1 MAFLTQALALISESP
16 GSLVYHLLGLFS
28 FEAALAFAVGQ
39 HGRGRAGGAIRLAL
53 AAGFALAVRLGLA
66 ILAGLGSAGV
76 LQLPLLLPPLERAGL
91 LITIMFMGWGL
102 ISKPRGTLASV
113 VLVLGIVGVAA
124 GLVAALPAWQ
134 QLFASGAAY
143 NNSPP
148 DQLWQA
154 AQMCTLSLIIIMLVA
169 LHPPEWG
176 TSVGMFAVL
185 AAATA
190 WQLQQSLQPQ
200 PLLAGSVPGMARLA
214 ELAALP
220 LFALIVQRRVLQA
233 AVREAELASSSF
245 TPLLQAPSTALSP
258 RVAQALGAMG
268 TGTDRSATIQAV
280 CEAAA
285 LALQADG
292 AVLWEAARANPG
304 STRCSGGFYVPK
316 QRTIDRFT
324 VSATGVPATIEALM
338 DGRARRLQAR
348 SHAPELAALSTLLG
362 VADVRNALLAP
373 LPGDGHMVR
382 ALMVYA
388 PSSMQNWRDG
398 DDELLKALA
407 IPAAEALADSEDYQ
421 RMLESIVA
429 PAGKTAALPNWLK
442 DPDDASAAT
451 AQAPGLQEQVQRLE
465 LERSQLF
472 KQLAAAPAVPL
483 ADDER
488 AQLQAQVTELQT
500 ALDEIRAQVAGQQ
513 PASTQLAE
521 SATQLE
527 LLGAERELL
536 NHRNTM
542 LDQQL
547 TEAHAQLA
555 EQATALATQQ
565 AAADSER
572 AQLTDHSTALQAQLQ
587 TLQAGSLAAEQT
599 LQQLQAQAED
609 SRTTAAGANAER
621 SALQAALDTAQR
633 ANTELQAGNAQQLA
647 ELQAAQAAVAGN
659 DSERSALQA
668 ALDTAQHANTE
679 LQAGNAQQLAAL
691 QAAQAAVAGADAERS
706 ALQAALDTAQHAN
719 TDLQAGNAQQLAE
732 LQAAQ
737 AAVAGADA
745 ERSALRAALDTA
757 QHANTELQAG
767 HTQAMDGARQ
777 EAQQLQA
784 ALHAAQAQTAAEPA
798 AVPAGA
804 DTAGDVAVALR
815 SINDYSELMLDGA
828 GGKIDVLQRKFLE
841 RIKCAALRADAQ
853 LDAHAR
859 SAALHAGQAL
869 VLQRTQ
875 LPALLLAAAA
885 WARLQFA
892 DRAITFESAIAADLP
907 EVLADAAA
915 LSAALHMLLLGAG
928 LAGQPGRHVWFT
940 VTVLPAA
947 PAAAPLL
954 QFAVRDANAPSTTA
968 AAEPGRAELNPVL
981 LHIATKLIEG
991 HNGRLVAT
999 PDSGGG
1005 TLVMALLPAAPPA

>member
-39 HGRGRAGGAIRLAL
+39 HGRRRAGGAIRLAL

-154 AQMCTLSLIIIMLVA
+154 AQMFTLSLIIIMLVA

-316 QRTIDRFT
+316 QRTIERFT

-348 SHAPELAALSTLLG
+348 SHAPELAALSKLLG

-555 EQATALATQQ
+555 EQASALATQQ

-599 LQQLQAQAED
+599 LQQLQAQAAD
-609 SRTTAAGANAER
+609 SRTTAAGADAER
-621 SALQAALDTAQR
+621 SVLQAALDTAQH
-633 ANTELQAGNAQQLA
+633 ANTELHAGNAQQLA

-659 DSERSALQA
+659 DSERNALHA

-679 LQAGNAQQLAAL
+679 LQAGNAQQLAAM
-691 QAAQAAVAGADAERS
+691 QAAQAAVTSADAERS
-706 ALQAALDTAQHAN
+706 ALQ
-719 TDLQAGNAQQLAE
+719 
-732 LQAAQ
+732 
-737 AAVAGADA
+737 
-745 ERSALRAALDTA
+745 AALDTA

-767 HTQAMDGARQ
+767 HTQAMDEVRH

-784 ALHAAQAQTAAEPA
+784 ALHAAQAQPAAETA
-798 AVPAGA
+798 GVPAGA

-928 LAGQPGRHVWFT
+928 LAGQPGRHVWFN

-954 QFAVRDANAPSTTA
+954 QFAVRDANAPATTA
-968 AAEPGRAELNPVL
+968 AAEPGRAELNPAL
-981 LHIATKLIEG
+981 LHIATKLIEA

>member
-39 HGRGRAGGAIRLAL
+39 PGRGRAGGAIRLAL
-53 AAGFALAVRLGLA
+53 AAGYALAVRLGLA

-154 AQMCTLSLIIIMLVA
+154 AQMFTLSLIIIMLVA

-316 QRTIDRFT
+316 QRTIERFT

-348 SHAPELAALSTLLG
+348 SHAPELAALSKLLG

-555 EQATALATQQ
+555 EQASALATQQ

-599 LQQLQAQAED
+599 LQQLQAQAAD
-609 SRTTAAGANAER
+609 SRTTA
-621 SALQAALDTAQR
+621 
-633 ANTELQAGNAQQLA
+633 
-647 ELQAAQAAVAGN
+647 
-659 DSERSALQA
+659 
-668 ALDTAQHANTE
+668 
-679 LQAGNAQQLAAL
+679 
-691 QAAQAAVAGADAERS
+691 AGADAERS
-706 ALQAALDTAQHAN
+706 ALQAALDTAQHSN
-719 TDLQAGNAQQLAE
+719 TELQAGNAQQLAE

-859 SAALHAGQAL
+859 CAALHAGHAL

-968 AAEPGRAELNPVL
+968 AAEPGRAELNPAL
-981 LHIATKLIEG
+981 LHISTKLIEA

>member
-53 AAGFALAVRLGLA
+53 AAGYALAVRLGLA

-154 AQMCTLSLIIIMLVA
+154 AQMFTLSLIIIMLVA

-316 QRTIDRFT
+316 QRTIERFT
-324 VSATGVPATIEALM
+324 VAATGVPATIEALM

-348 SHAPELAALSTLLG
+348 SHAPELAALSKLLG

-555 EQATALATQQ
+555 EQASALATQQ

-599 LQQLQAQAED
+599 LQQLQAQAAD
-609 SRTTAAGANAER
+609 SRTTAAGADA
-621 SALQAALDTAQR
+621 
-633 ANTELQAGNAQQLA
+633 
-647 ELQAAQAAVAGN
+647 
-659 DSERSALQA
+659 ERSALQA

-679 LQAGNAQQLAAL
+679 LQAGNAQQLAEL

-719 TDLQAGNAQQLAE
+719 T
-732 LQAAQ
+732 
-737 AAVAGADA
+737 
-745 ERSALRAALDTA
+745 
-757 QHANTELQAG
+757 ELQAG

-777 EAQQLQA
+777 KAQQLQA
-784 ALHAAQAQTAAEPA
+784 ALHAAQAQTVAEPA

-968 AAEPGRAELNPVL
+968 AAEPGRAELNPAL
-981 LHIATKLIEG
+981 LHISTKLIEA

>member
-39 HGRGRAGGAIRLAL
+39 HGRGRVGGAIRLAL
-53 AAGFALAVRLGLA
+53 AAGYALAVRLGLA

-154 AQMCTLSLIIIMLVA
+154 AQMFTLSLIIIMLVA

-316 QRTIDRFT
+316 QRTIERFT

-348 SHAPELAALSTLLG
+348 SHAPELAALSKLLG

-555 EQATALATQQ
+555 EQASALATQQ

-599 LQQLQAQAED
+599 LQQLQAQAAD
-609 SRTTAAGANAER
+609 SRTTAAGADAER

-647 ELQAAQAAVAGN
+647 ELQAAQAAVAGA
-659 DSERSALQA
+659 DAERSALQA

-679 LQAGNAQQLAAL
+679 LQAGY
-691 QAAQAAVAGADAERS
+691 
-706 ALQAALDTAQHAN
+706 
-719 TDLQAGNAQQLAE
+719 
-732 LQAAQ
+732 
-737 AAVAGADA
+737 
-745 ERSALRAALDTA
+745 
-757 QHANTELQAG
+757 
-767 HTQAMDGARQ
+767 TQAMDGVR
-777 EAQQLQA
+777 EESQQLQA
-784 ALHAAQAQTAAEPA
+784 ALHAAQAQPAAEPA

-859 SAALHAGQAL
+859 SAALHAGHAL

-954 QFAVRDANAPSTTA
+954 QFAVRDANAPATTA
-968 AAEPGRAELNPVL
+968 AAEPGRAELNPAL
-981 LHIATKLIEG
+981 LHISTKLIEA

>member
-39 HGRGRAGGAIRLAL
+39 PGRGRAGGAIRLAL
-53 AAGFALAVRLGLA
+53 AAGYALAVRLGLA

-154 AQMCTLSLIIIMLVA
+154 AQMFTLSLIIIMLVA

-245 TPLLQAPSTALSP
+245 MPLLQAPSTALSP

-316 QRTIDRFT
+316 QRTIERFT

-348 SHAPELAALSTLLG
+348 SHAPELAALSKLLG

-555 EQATALATQQ
+555 EQASALATQQ

-599 LQQLQAQAED
+599 LQQLQAQAAD
-609 SRTTAAGANAER
+609 SRTTAAGADAER
-621 SALQAALDTAQR
+621 S
-633 ANTELQAGNAQQLA
+633 
-647 ELQAAQAAVAGN
+647 V
-659 DSERSALQA
+659 LQA

-679 LQAGNAQQLAAL
+679 LQA
-691 QAAQAAVAGADAERS
+691 S
-706 ALQAALDTAQHAN
+706 
-719 TDLQAGNAQQLAE
+719 NAQQLAE

-745 ERSALRAALDTA
+745 ERSALQAALDTA

-859 SAALHAGQAL
+859 SAALHAGHAL

-954 QFAVRDANAPSTTA
+954 QFAVRDANAPATTA
-968 AAEPGRAELNPVL
+968 AAEPGRAELNPAL
-981 LHIATKLIEG
+981 LHIATKLIEA

>member
-53 AAGFALAVRLGLA
+53 AAGYALAVRLGLA

-154 AQMCTLSLIIIMLVA
+154 AQMFTLSLIIIMLVA

-245 TPLLQAPSTALSP
+245 MPLLQAPSTALSP

-316 QRTIDRFT
+316 QRTIERFT
-324 VSATGVPATIEALM
+324 VVATGVPATIEALM

-348 SHAPELAALSTLLG
+348 SHAPELAALSKLLG

-555 EQATALATQQ
+555 EQASALATQQ

-599 LQQLQAQAED
+599 LQQLQAQAAD
-609 SRTTAAGANAER
+609 SRTTA
-621 SALQAALDTAQR
+621 
-633 ANTELQAGNAQQLA
+633 
-647 ELQAAQAAVAGN
+647 
-659 DSERSALQA
+659 
-668 ALDTAQHANTE
+668 
-679 LQAGNAQQLAAL
+679 
-691 QAAQAAVAGADAERS
+691 AGADAERS

-719 TDLQAGNAQQLAE
+719 TELQAGNAQQLAE

-745 ERSALRAALDTA
+745 ERSALQAALDTA

-784 ALHAAQAQTAAEPA
+784 ALHAAQAQPAAETA
-798 AVPAGA
+798 GVPAGA

-954 QFAVRDANAPSTTA
+954 QFAVRDANAPATTA
-968 AAEPGRAELNPVL
+968 AAEPGRAELNPAL
-981 LHIATKLIEG
+981 LHIATKLIEA

>member
-39 HGRGRAGGAIRLAL
+39 PGRGRAGGAIRLAL
-53 AAGFALAVRLGLA
+53 AAGYALAVRLGLA

-154 AQMCTLSLIIIMLVA
+154 AQMFTLSLIIIMLVA

-316 QRTIDRFT
+316 QRTIERFT

-348 SHAPELAALSTLLG
+348 SHAPELAALSKLLG

-472 KQLAAAPAVPL
+472 KQLAAAPAVPI
-483 ADDER
+483 AEDER

-555 EQATALATQQ
+555 EQASALATQQ

-599 LQQLQAQAED
+599 LQQLQAQAAD
-609 SRTTAAGANAER
+609 SRTTAAGADA
-621 SALQAALDTAQR
+621 
-633 ANTELQAGNAQQLA
+633 
-647 ELQAAQAAVAGN
+647 
-659 DSERSALQA
+659 ERSALQA

-679 LQAGNAQQLAAL
+679 LQAGNAQQLAEL

-719 TDLQAGNAQQLAE
+719 T
-732 LQAAQ
+732 
-737 AAVAGADA
+737 
-745 ERSALRAALDTA
+745 
-757 QHANTELQAG
+757 ELQAG

-777 EAQQLQA
+777 KAQQLQA

-859 SAALHAGQAL
+859 CAALHAGHAL

-940 VTVLPAA
+940 ITVLPAA

-954 QFAVRDANAPSTTA
+954 QFAVRDANAPATTA

>member
-39 HGRGRAGGAIRLAL
+39 PGRGRAGGAIRLAL
-53 AAGFALAVRLGLA
+53 AAGYALAVRLGLA

-154 AQMCTLSLIIIMLVA
+154 AQMFTLSLIIIMLVA

-190 WQLQQSLQPQ
+190 WQLLQSLQPQ

-316 QRTIDRFT
+316 QRTIERFT
-324 VSATGVPATIEALM
+324 VAATGVPATIEALM

-348 SHAPELAALSTLLG
+348 SHAPELAALSKLLG

-472 KQLAAAPAVPL
+472 KQLAAAPAVPI
-483 ADDER
+483 AEDER

-555 EQATALATQQ
+555 EQASALATQQ

-599 LQQLQAQAED
+599 LQQLQAQAAD
-609 SRTTAAGANAER
+609 SRTTAAGADAER
-621 SALQAALDTAQR
+621 SALQAALDTAQH
-633 ANTELQAGNAQQLA
+633 ANTELQASNAQQLA
-647 ELQAAQAAVAGN
+647 ELQAAQAAVAGADN
-659 DSERSALQA
+659 ERSALQA

-719 TDLQAGNAQQLAE
+719 T
-732 LQAAQ
+732 
-737 AAVAGADA
+737 
-745 ERSALRAALDTA
+745 
-757 QHANTELQAG
+757 ELQAG

-784 ALHAAQAQTAAEPA
+784 ALHAAQAQPAAEPA

-859 SAALHAGQAL
+859 SAALHAGHVL

-928 LAGQPGRHVWFT
+928 LAGQPGRHVWFN

-954 QFAVRDANAPSTTA
+954 QFAVRDANAPATTA
-968 AAEPGRAELNPVL
+968 AAEPGRAELNPAL
-981 LHIATKLIEG
+981 LHISTKLIEA

>member
-39 HGRGRAGGAIRLAL
+39 HGRGRVGGAIRLAL
-53 AAGFALAVRLGLA
+53 AAGYALAVRLGLA

-76 LQLPLLLPPLERAGL
+76 LQLPLLQPPLERAGL

-154 AQMCTLSLIIIMLVA
+154 AQMFTLSLIIIMLVA

-316 QRTIDRFT
+316 QRTIERFT

-348 SHAPELAALSTLLG
+348 SHAPELAALSKLLG

-555 EQATALATQQ
+555 EQASALAAQQ

-587 TLQAGSLAAEQT
+587 TLQAGCLAAEQT
-599 LQQLQAQAED
+599 LQQLQAQAAD
-609 SRTTAAGANAER
+609 SRTTAAGADAER
-621 SALQAALDTAQR
+621 S
-633 ANTELQAGNAQQLA
+633 
-647 ELQAAQAAVAGN
+647 V
-659 DSERSALQA
+659 LQA

-706 ALQAALDTAQHAN
+706 ALQAALDTVQHAN
-719 TDLQAGNAQQLAE
+719 TELQAGNAQQLAE

-745 ERSALRAALDTA
+745 ERSALQAALDTA

-767 HTQAMDGARQ
+767 HTQALDGARQ
-777 EAQQLQA
+777 ELQQLQA
-784 ALHAAQAQTAAEPA
+784 ALHAAQAQPAAEPA

-954 QFAVRDANAPSTTA
+954 QFAVRDANAPATTA

>member
-39 HGRGRAGGAIRLAL
+39 PGRGRAGGAIRLAL
-53 AAGFALAVRLGLA
+53 AAGYALAVRVGLA
-66 ILAGLGSAGV
+66 SLAGLGSAGV

-154 AQMCTLSLIIIMLVA
+154 AQMFTLSLIIIMLVA

-316 QRTIDRFT
+316 QRTIERFT
-324 VSATGVPATIEALM
+324 VAATGVPATIEALM

-348 SHAPELAALSTLLG
+348 SHAPELAALSKLLG

-555 EQATALATQQ
+555 EQASALATQQ

-599 LQQLQAQAED
+599 LQQLQAQAAD
-609 SRTTAAGANAER
+609 SRTTAAGADAER
-621 SALQAALDTAQR
+621 SVLQAALDTAQHS
-633 ANTELQAGNAQQLA
+633 NTELQAGNAQQLA
-647 ELQAAQAAVAGN
+647 ELQAAHAAVAGA

-679 LQAGNAQQLAAL
+679 LQADNAQQLAEL

-719 TDLQAGNAQQLAE
+719 T
-732 LQAAQ
+732 
-737 AAVAGADA
+737 
-745 ERSALRAALDTA
+745 
-757 QHANTELQAG
+757 ELQAG
-767 HTQAMDGARQ
+767 HTQAMDEVRH

-784 ALHAAQAQTAAEPA
+784 ALHAAQAQPAAEPA

-853 LDAHAR
+853 LDAHTR
-859 SAALHAGQAL
+859 CAALHAGQAL

-954 QFAVRDANAPSTTA
+954 QFAVRDANAPATTA
-968 AAEPGRAELNPVL
+968 AAEPGRAELNPAL
-981 LHIATKLIEG
+981 LHISTKLIEA

>member
-39 HGRGRAGGAIRLAL
+39 PGRGRAGGAIRLAL
-53 AAGFALAVRLGLA
+53 AAGYALAVRLGLA

-154 AQMCTLSLIIIMLVA
+154 AQMFTLSLIIIMLVA

-316 QRTIDRFT
+316 QRTIERFT
-324 VSATGVPATIEALM
+324 VAATGVPATIEALM

-348 SHAPELAALSTLLG
+348 SHAPELAALSKLLG

-555 EQATALATQQ
+555 EQASALATQQ

-599 LQQLQAQAED
+599 LQQLQAQAAD
-609 SRTTAAGANAER
+609 SRTTA
-621 SALQAALDTAQR
+621 
-633 ANTELQAGNAQQLA
+633 
-647 ELQAAQAAVAGN
+647 
-659 DSERSALQA
+659 
-668 ALDTAQHANTE
+668 
-679 LQAGNAQQLAAL
+679 
-691 QAAQAAVAGADAERS
+691 AGADAERS

-719 TDLQAGNAQQLAE
+719 TELQAGNAQQLAE

-859 SAALHAGQAL
+859 CAALHAGHAL

-954 QFAVRDANAPSTTA
+954 QFAVRDANAPATTA
-968 AAEPGRAELNPVL
+968 AAEPGRAELNPAL
-981 LHIATKLIEG
+981 LHIATKLIEA

>member
-39 HGRGRAGGAIRLAL
+39 PGRGRAGGAIRLAL
-53 AAGFALAVRLGLA
+53 AAGYALAVRLGLA

-154 AQMCTLSLIIIMLVA
+154 AQMFTLSLIIIMLVA

-245 TPLLQAPSTALSP
+245 MPLLQAPSTALSP

-316 QRTIDRFT
+316 QRTIERFT

-348 SHAPELAALSTLLG
+348 SHAPELAALSKLLG

-599 LQQLQAQAED
+599 LQQLQAQAAD
-609 SRTTAAGANAER
+609 SRTTAAGADAER
-621 SALQAALDTAQR
+621 S
-633 ANTELQAGNAQQLA
+633 
-647 ELQAAQAAVAGN
+647 V
-659 DSERSALQA
+659 LQA

-679 LQAGNAQQLAAL
+679 L
-691 QAAQAAVAGADAERS
+691 
-706 ALQAALDTAQHAN
+706 H
-719 TDLQAGNAQQLAE
+719 AGNAQQLAE

-745 ERSALRAALDTA
+745 ERSALQAALDTA

-940 VTVLPAA
+940 VTVPPAA

-954 QFAVRDANAPSTTA
+954 QFAVRDANAPATTA
-968 AAEPGRAELNPVL
+968 AAEPGRAELNPAL
-981 LHIATKLIEG
+981 LHIATKLIEA

>member
-53 AAGFALAVRLGLA
+53 AAGYALAVRLGLA

-76 LQLPLLLPPLERAGL
+76 LQLPLLQPPLERAGL

-154 AQMCTLSLIIIMLVA
+154 AQMFTLSLIIIMLVA

-348 SHAPELAALSTLLG
+348 SHAPELAALSKLLG

-555 EQATALATQQ
+555 EQASALAAQQ

-572 AQLTDHSTALQAQLQ
+572 AQLTEHSTALQAQLQ

-599 LQQLQAQAED
+599 LQQLQAQAAD
-609 SRTTAAGANAER
+609 SRTTAAGADAER
-621 SALQAALDTAQR
+621 S
-633 ANTELQAGNAQQLA
+633 
-647 ELQAAQAAVAGN
+647 V
-659 DSERSALQA
+659 LQA

-679 LQAGNAQQLAAL
+679 LQAGK
-691 QAAQAAVAGADAERS
+691 
-706 ALQAALDTAQHAN
+706 
-719 TDLQAGNAQQLAE
+719 AQQLAE

-737 AAVAGADA
+737 AAVAGADSERNALHAALDTAQHANTELQAGNSQQLAALQAAQAAVASADA
-745 ERSALRAALDTA
+745 ERSALQAALDTA

-777 EAQQLQA
+777 KAQQLQA
-784 ALHAAQAQTAAEPA
+784 ALHAAQAQTVAEPA

>member
-154 AQMCTLSLIIIMLVA
+154 AQMFTLSLIIIMLVA

-245 TPLLQAPSTALSP
+245 MPLLQAPSTALSP

-316 QRTIDRFT
+316 QRTIERFT

-348 SHAPELAALSTLLG
+348 SHAPELAALSKLLG

-500 ALDEIRAQVAGQQ
+500 ALDEIRTQVAGQQ
-513 PASTQLAE
+513 PASPQLAE

-599 LQQLQAQAED
+599 LQQLQAQAAD
-609 SRTTAAGANAER
+609 SRTTAAGADAER
-621 SALQAALDTAQR
+621 S
-633 ANTELQAGNAQQLA
+633 
-647 ELQAAQAAVAGN
+647 V
-659 DSERSALQA
+659 LQA

-719 TDLQAGNAQQLAE
+719 T
-732 LQAAQ
+732 
-737 AAVAGADA
+737 
-745 ERSALRAALDTA
+745 
-757 QHANTELQAG
+757 ELQAG

-784 ALHAAQAQTAAEPA
+784 ALHNAQAQTAVEPA

-859 SAALHAGQAL
+859 SAALRAGQAL

-954 QFAVRDANAPSTTA
+954 QFAVRDANAPATTA
-968 AAEPGRAELNPVL
+968 AAEPGRAELNPAL
-981 LHIATKLIEG
+981 LHIATKLIEA

>member
-39 HGRGRAGGAIRLAL
+39 PGRGRAGGAIRLAL
-53 AAGFALAVRLGLA
+53 AAGYALAVRLGLA

-154 AQMCTLSLIIIMLVA
+154 AQMFTLSLIIIMLVA

-316 QRTIDRFT
+316 QRTIERFT
-324 VSATGVPATIEALM
+324 VAATGVPATIEALM

-348 SHAPELAALSTLLG
+348 SHAPELAALSKLLG

-555 EQATALATQQ
+555 EQASALATQQ

-599 LQQLQAQAED
+599 LQQLQAQAAD
-609 SRTTAAGANAER
+609 SRTTAAGA
-621 SALQAALDTAQR
+621 D
-633 ANTELQAGNAQQLA
+633 G
-647 ELQAAQAAVAGN
+647 
-659 DSERSALQA
+659 ERSALQA

-679 LQAGNAQQLAAL
+679 LQADNAQQLAEL

-719 TDLQAGNAQQLAE
+719 T
-732 LQAAQ
+732 
-737 AAVAGADA
+737 
-745 ERSALRAALDTA
+745 
-757 QHANTELQAG
+757 ELQAG
-767 HTQAMDGARQ
+767 HTQAMDGVR
-777 EAQQLQA
+777 EELQQLQA
-784 ALHAAQAQTAAEPA
+784 ALHAAQAQPAAEPA

-954 QFAVRDANAPSTTA
+954 QFAVRDANAPATTA
-968 AAEPGRAELNPVL
+968 AAEPGRAELNPAL
-981 LHIATKLIEG
+981 LHIATKLIEA

>member
-53 AAGFALAVRLGLA
+53 AAGYALAVRLGLA

-154 AQMCTLSLIIIMLVA
+154 AQMFTLSLIIIMLVA

-316 QRTIDRFT
+316 QRTIERFT
-324 VSATGVPATIEALM
+324 VAATGVPATIEALM

-348 SHAPELAALSTLLG
+348 SHAPELAALSKLLG

-465 LERSQLF
+465 LERNQLF
-472 KQLAAAPAVPL
+472 KQLAAAPPEPL

-536 NHRNTM
+536 NHRNAM

-555 EQATALATQQ
+555 EQASALAAQQ

-599 LQQLQAQAED
+599 LQQLQAQAAD
-609 SRTTAAGANAER
+609 SRTTAAGADAER
-621 SALQAALDTAQR
+621 SALQAALDTAQHS
-633 ANTELQAGNAQQLA
+633 NTELQAGNAQQLA
-647 ELQAAQAAVAGN
+647 ELQAAHAAVAGA

-679 LQAGNAQQLAAL
+679 LQA
-691 QAAQAAVAGADAERS
+691 D
-706 ALQAALDTAQHAN
+706 
-719 TDLQAGNAQQLAE
+719 NAQQLAE

-757 QHANTELQAG
+757 QHANTKLQAG

-784 ALHAAQAQTAAEPA
+784 ALHAAQAQPAAEPA

-859 SAALHAGQAL
+859 CAALHAGHAL

-954 QFAVRDANAPSTTA
+954 QFAVRDANAPATTA
-968 AAEPGRAELNPVL
+968 AAEPGRAELNPAL
-981 LHIATKLIEG
+981 LHVATKIIEA

>member
-53 AAGFALAVRLGLA
+53 AAGYALAVRLGLA

-154 AQMCTLSLIIIMLVA
+154 AQMFTLSLIIIMLVA

-316 QRTIDRFT
+316 QRTIERFT

-338 DGRARRLQAR
+338 DGRARRLQTR
-348 SHAPELAALSTLLG
+348 SHAPELAALSKLLG

-500 ALDEIRAQVAGQQ
+500 ALDEIRTQVAGQQ

-555 EQATALATQQ
+555 EQASALATQQ

-599 LQQLQAQAED
+599 LQQLQAQAAD
-609 SRTTAAGANAER
+609 SRTTAAGADAER
-621 SALQAALDTAQR
+621 SALQAALDTAQH
-633 ANTELQAGNAQQLA
+633 ANTELQAGNAQQVA
-647 ELQAAQAAVAGN
+647 ELQAAQAAVTGN

-679 LQAGNAQQLAAL
+679 LQAGNAQQAA
-691 QAAQAAVAGADAERS
+691 A
-706 ALQAALDTAQHAN
+706 
-719 TDLQAGNAQQLAE
+719 

-859 SAALHAGQAL
+859 SAALHAGHAL

-968 AAEPGRAELNPVL
+968 AAEPGRAELSPAL

>member
-39 HGRGRAGGAIRLAL
+39 PGRGRAGGAIRLAL
-53 AAGFALAVRLGLA
+53 AAGYALAVRLGLA

-154 AQMCTLSLIIIMLVA
+154 AQMFTLSLIIIMLVA

-316 QRTIDRFT
+316 QRTIERFT
-324 VSATGVPATIEALM
+324 VAATGVPATIEALM

-348 SHAPELAALSTLLG
+348 SHAPELAALSKLLG

-555 EQATALATQQ
+555 EQASALATQQ

-599 LQQLQAQAED
+599 LQQLQAQAAD
-609 SRTTAAGANAER
+609 SRTTAAGADA
-621 SALQAALDTAQR
+621 
-633 ANTELQAGNAQQLA
+633 
-647 ELQAAQAAVAGN
+647 
-659 DSERSALQA
+659 ERSALQA

-679 LQAGNAQQLAAL
+679 LQAGNAQQLAEL

-719 TDLQAGNAQQLAE
+719 TE
-732 LQAAQ
+732 LQA
-737 AAVAGADA
+737 
-745 ERSALRAALDTA
+745 S
-757 QHANTELQAG
+757 

-859 SAALHAGQAL
+859 CAALHAGHAL

-947 PAAAPLL
+947 PAAAPLV
-954 QFAVRDANAPSTTA
+954 QCAVRDANAPSTTA
-968 AAEPGRAELNPVL
+968 AAEPGRAELNPAL

>member
-1 MAFLTQALALISESP
+1 MAFFSQALALISEAP
-16 GSLVYHLLGLFS
+16 GSLAYHLLALFS
-28 FEAALAFAVGQ
+28 LEAALAFALGR
-39 HGRGRAGGAIRLAL
+39 HGPGWARGPGIRLAL
-53 AAGFALAVRLGLA
+53 AAGSALAVRFGLVA
-66 ILAGLGSAGV
+66 LAGLGSAGYV
-76 LQLPLLLPPLERAGL
+76 FLPALQPPLERAGL
-91 LITIMFMGWGL
+91 LVTIMIMGWAL
-102 ISKPRGTLASV
+102 ISRPRDALAG
-113 VLVLGIVGVAA
+113 LLLTLGIAGVAA
-124 GLVAALPAWQ
+124 GLAAALPAGQ
-134 QLFASGAAY
+134 PLAAGGTAY
-143 NNSPP
+143 NNTQP

-154 AQMCTLSLIIIMLVA
+154 AQFLTLLLLIIMLIAV
-169 LHPPEWG
+169 HPPEWG
-176 TSVGMFAVL
+176 TGVGMFGVL
-185 AAATA
+185 AAASG
-190 WQLQQSLQPQ
+190 WHLLQSLQPQ
-200 PLLAGSVPGMARLA
+200 PLLAGSVPGLTRLA
-214 ELAALP
+214 ELVALP
-220 LFALIVQRRVLQA
+220 MFALTVQRCVLQA
-233 AVREAELASSSF
+233 AVRQAELSSSSF

-258 RVAQALGAMG
+258 AVARALGAMG
-268 TGTDRSATIQAV
+268 TGTDRTTTIYAV

-292 AVLWEAARANPG
+292 AVLWEAARANPD
-304 STRCSGGFYVPK
+304 STRCSGGFYVPT
-316 QRTIDRFT
+316 QHSIERFT
-324 VSATGVPATIEALM
+324 VAATGVPATIEALM

-348 SHAPELAALSTLLG
+348 SHAPELAALSKLLG

-555 EQATALATQQ
+555 EQASALAAQQ

-609 SRTTAAGANAER
+609 SRTTAAGADAER
-621 SALQAALDTAQR
+621 S
-633 ANTELQAGNAQQLA
+633 
-647 ELQAAQAAVAGN
+647 V
-659 DSERSALQA
+659 LQA

-679 LQAGNAQQLAAL
+679 LQAGNAQQLAEL
-691 QAAQAAVAGADAERS
+691 QAAQAAVTGADSERS
-706 ALQAALDTAQHAN
+706 ALQAALDTAQH
-719 TDLQAGNAQQLAE
+719 T
-732 LQAAQ
+732 
-737 AAVAGADA
+737 
-745 ERSALRAALDTA
+745 
-757 QHANTELQAG
+757 NTELQAG
-767 HTQAMDGARQ
+767 YTQAMDGVRQ
-777 EAQQLQA
+777 ELQQLQA
-784 ALHAAQAQTAAEPA
+784 ALHAAQAQPAAEPA

-954 QFAVRDANAPSTTA
+954 QFAVRDANAPATTA
-968 AAEPGRAELNPVL
+968 AAEPGRAELNPAL
-981 LHIATKLIEG
+981 LHISTKLIEA

>member
-53 AAGFALAVRLGLA
+53 AAGYALAVRLGLA

-154 AQMCTLSLIIIMLVA
+154 AQMFTLSLIIIMLVA
-169 LHPPEWG
+169 LHPPEWA

-245 TPLLQAPSTALSP
+245 MPLLQAPSTALSP

-316 QRTIDRFT
+316 QRTIERFT
-324 VSATGVPATIEALM
+324 VAATGVPATIEALM

-348 SHAPELAALSTLLG
+348 SHAPELAALSKLLG

-472 KQLAAAPAVPL
+472 KQLAAAPAVTL

-555 EQATALATQQ
+555 EQASALATQQ

-599 LQQLQAQAED
+599 LQQLQAQAAD
-609 SRTTAAGANAER
+609 SRTTA
-621 SALQAALDTAQR
+621 
-633 ANTELQAGNAQQLA
+633 
-647 ELQAAQAAVAGN
+647 
-659 DSERSALQA
+659 
-668 ALDTAQHANTE
+668 
-679 LQAGNAQQLAAL
+679 
-691 QAAQAAVAGADAERS
+691 AGADAERS

-719 TDLQAGNAQQLAE
+719 TELQAGNAQQLAE

-777 EAQQLQA
+777 KAQQLQA

-954 QFAVRDANAPSTTA
+954 QFAVRDANAPATTA
-968 AAEPGRAELNPVL
+968 AAEPGRAELNPAL
-981 LHIATKLIEG
+981 LHIATKLIEA